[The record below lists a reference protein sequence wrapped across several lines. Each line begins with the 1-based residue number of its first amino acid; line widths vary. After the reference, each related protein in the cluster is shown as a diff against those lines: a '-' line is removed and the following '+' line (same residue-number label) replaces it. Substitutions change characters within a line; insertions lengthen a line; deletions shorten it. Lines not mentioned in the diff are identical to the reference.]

1 MRRQLGA
8 GTGRH
13 LQRVPHALAA
23 DVQLWR
29 VDLDAYA
36 GGVALDGLT
45 ADEHA
50 RAGRFVLGRDGQRYL
65 AARHALRHVLAE
77 ALDRSP
83 EDVGIE
89 PDDCGKPQLVPPGS
103 LHFNLG
109 HSAHEALI
117 GLSRDRPIG
126 VDIEVVHDVV
136 DAEALAGALFTDD
149 ERAACSRAPQALH
162 ARTFLACW
170 TRKEAC
176 LKALGAGLSARLA
189 SIEVGCD
196 PDLRV
201 VAVQLG
207 AERCEMTL
215 QSLDLAGDVVGAVA
229 LATPEAERLARELFR
244 RR

>member
-1 MRRQLGA
+1 MRQQLGA
-8 GTGRH
+8 TGRH
-13 LQRVPHALAA
+13 LERVPHALAA

-36 GGVALDGLT
+36 AGVPLDGLT

-50 RAGRFVLGRDGQRYL
+50 RAARFGLGRDGQRYL

-77 ALDRSP
+77 VLDRSP
-83 EDVGIE
+83 LDVVFE
-89 PDDCGKPQLVPPGS
+89 ADDCGKPHLAPRGS
-103 LHFNLG
+103 LQFNLG

-117 GLSRDRPIG
+117 GLRRDRPIG

-136 DAEALAGALFTDD
+136 DAEASAGALFTDD
-149 ERAACSRAPQALH
+149 ERAAWSRAAQALH
-162 ARTFLACW
+162 DRTFLTCW

-176 LKALGAGLSARLA
+176 LKALGVGLSARVA
-189 SIEVGCD
+189 CIEVGCD

-201 VAVQLG
+201 VTVQLG
-207 AERCEMTL
+207 AERHEMTV

-229 LATPEAERLARELFR
+229 LATPEAERLARELCR